1 MASDTEEGST
11 RAPSAG
17 RPRERTQR
25 PQRSRYSRRRTRK
38 KCAFCDDESLPID
51 YKKANSLQNYLTD
64 RGKILPRRATG
75 TCARHQRRIAVAI
88 KRARHLAL
96 LPFTADH
103 MRSG

>member
-1 MASDTEEGST
+1 MATDREEEST
-11 RAPSAG
+11 RGPSPG
-17 RPRERTQR
+17 RSRERTQG

-51 YKKANSLQNYLTD
+51 YKKANSLQDYLTE

-96 LPFTADH
+96 LPFTADQ
-103 MRSG
+103 MRGG